1 MFPLGLAYF
10 RCLSSM
16 LQHYSSKGFKM
27 ISFTVRSSVYLGLIC
42 VELWGTNLNLL
53 HNGYPVVPIP
63 FINYSI
69 LFILIWMSPLSY
81 IKYPYKY
88 NISLFLSCLFCSV
101 GLFIFSYTR
110 KQYSLLRLESNSFFL
125 SCVNNFKTFF
135 FIILNP

>member
-1 MFPLGLAYF
+1 
-10 RCLSSM
+10 
-16 LQHYSSKGFKM
+16 M

-42 VELWGTNLNLL
+42 VELWGTNLNLF

-63 FINYSI
+63 FINYSV

-101 GLFIFSYTR
+101 GLFIFSSTDPVWVLI
-110 KQYSLLRLESNSFFL
+110 SGDIVVVFL
-125 SCVNNFKTFF
+125 STRENF
-135 FIILNP
+135 